1 MRITNIQNSKFSH
14 AHDKPQHAQAT
25 NAQNHATDEPKQPST
40 SRELVALQPTEY
52 KRFNS
57 QKLNSSN
64 PFLAQYI
71 SQNSSQKRR
80 AFIGRKPAWQAKK
93 SYENAANI
101 LENATNPYLN
111 KSI

>member
-1 MRITNIQNSKFSH
+1 MRITNIQNSNFGHS
-14 AHDKPQHAQAT
+14 HDKAPHADVKNT
-25 NAQNHATDEPKQPST
+25 NIPKPVNTST
-40 SRELVALQPTEY
+40 RRELVVLQPTEY
-52 KRFNS
+52 KRFS
-57 QKLNSSN
+57 GQKLHSSN

-71 SQNSSQKRR
+71 SQSSSQKRR

-101 LENATNPYLN
+101 LKNTANSHLN